1 MKKVVD
7 KPWTFKDDD
16 ILSERRI
23 NQLSIAKL
31 KEEYFKLGEVM
42 KTSRDY
48 STYLSY
54 RIRGY
59 QARLKRRKRRR
70 IAMLRRRVLKA
81 SYIRKRVRQQH
92 RIEIRKS
99 RALIKKNAKIAIR
112 KIVKIRL
119 ERAKKVIPRR
129 LNKYRKHVRVVKA
142 RQLKR
147 SRRTIQRR
155 LTRRKILLINKA
167 KLLAKENAFIG
178 LIKKEK
184 LPGIGRYIGIYGL
197 IIKRIA
203 PKLGMKFE
211 DCCFFLWF
219 GNFESFNTGTLGLMY
234 PGLPYN
240 YIQKSIIHF
249 KRIQYIQ
256 HVSTFRWRK
265 TYSVTP
271 LGKEVY
277 NRIVR
282 YMKRFKKPYSGKR
295 ITKKMVRTHFQ
306 LKPKPNYYAK
316 S

>member
-1 MKKVVD
+1 VKKVTE
-7 KPWTFKDDD
+7 KPWIFKDDG

-42 KTSRDY
+42 KDSRHY
-48 STYLSY
+48 TTYLSY

-59 QARLKRRKRRR
+59 QARLKKRKRRR

-81 SYIRKRVRQQH
+81 SYIRKQVREQH
-92 RIEIRKS
+92 RVEIRKS

-129 LNKYRKHVRVVKA
+129 LNKYRKHIRVMKA
-142 RQLKR
+142 GQLKK
-147 SRRTIQRR
+147 SRRTIQKR

-167 KLLAKENAFIG
+167 KSLAKENAFIG

-184 LPGIGRYIGIYGL
+184 LPGIGRYIGIYSL
-197 IIKRIA
+197 IIRKIA

-211 DCCFFLWF
+211 DMCCLLWF
-219 GNFESFNTGTLGLMY
+219 GNFETFNTGTLALMY
-234 PGLPYN
+234 PGLPVN
-240 YIQKSIIHF
+240 YIRQKVIHF
-249 KRIQYIQ
+249 KRIEYIQ
-256 HVSTFRWRK
+256 HISTFRFRK
-265 TYSVTP
+265 TYSFTP
-271 LGKEVY
+271 LGKEFY
-277 NRIVR
+277 NRIIR
-282 YMKRFKKPYSGKR
+282 YMKRFKKPYAGKR

-306 LKPKPNYYAK
+306 IKRKSPWYAK